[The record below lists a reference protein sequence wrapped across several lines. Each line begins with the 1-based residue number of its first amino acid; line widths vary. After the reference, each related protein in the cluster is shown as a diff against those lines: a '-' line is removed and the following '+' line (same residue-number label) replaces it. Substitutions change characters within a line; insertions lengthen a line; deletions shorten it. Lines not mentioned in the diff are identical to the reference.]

1 MHLHDAVWDGQP
13 LVSGGQGWGFPQK
26 CFQESGKIYTWG
38 VSIVFFNGMYTHHGE
53 SSPFLKVTQA
63 VHMEMFFLVMGVPP
77 WSHPFAI
84 GITIRLLGY
93 KKPVIHDDWMTG
105 IPHDFGNLHFIYH
118 YQPLLT
124 TLNHCISSISPS
136 YHISIHLRC
145 VKVNASRERS
155 SSCRRRRNVGVMPR
169 LA

>member
-63 VHMEMFFLVMGVPP
+63 VHMEIFFSHGGTPMVSSVCDWDHHPALGVQKAG
-77 WSHPFAI
+77 HP
-84 GITIRLLGY
+84 
-93 KKPVIHDDWMTG
+93 
-105 IPHDFGNLHFIYH
+105 
-118 YQPLLT
+118 
-124 TLNHCISSISPS
+124 
-136 YHISIHLRC
+136 
-145 VKVNASRERS
+145 
-155 SSCRRRRNVGVMPR
+155 
-169 LA
+169 